1 MPSLLES
8 VTTLLGEDDA
18 YDELG
23 ELIGGDDDQAAEA
36 SRLAIPAILGGLAEK
51 SSDDGGLETVMALL
65 ESADGSVL
73 DDLDDFLERGQ
84 AEAGNEILDRVL
96 GAGRVGLIS
105 RLASKA
111 GMSRSTLGKL
121 LPMLAPVIVA
131 ELARRRTEEDLD
143 GAGVAQLLAAEKEQL
158 EREGLLAAGDDVGSA
173 GATAA
178 AGAAAV
184 AGTGAGVAA
193 ATKDRVGARAGA
205 IGELVD
211 RAKGGADLFGDAAE
225 AMGDLADKV
234 GDAAER
240 VTDAAEDGLEEAAEA
255 VVGGVDVVKE
265 KAAGAIGAVTGARPR
280 DEAGGPAGGS
290 ATSVAAG
297 PPGDGRPGTGLGWLW
312 WAVGAVVLV
321 LLLAWL
327 LSTCND
333 EADEVDTGATT
344 VVDVDAT
351 AGDTEVDAGDTG
363 SDSTTGDG
371 TDPAVGDLQDRVDE
385 ALAGTAV
392 TGTAA
397 GGVVTLTGTVEDE
410 GTRADVIATV
420 EALAGVASVD
430 DRLEVDGSGDGEAT
444 AGTTINELLDL
455 EPVTFSISSATIT
468 ADGRAVLDQA
478 ATYLLANPDIR
489 VEIGGHT
496 DDDGSE
502 QENLDLSTRRAEA
515 VKAYLEALGV
525 DPTRMVTKGYGE
537 AEPKVPN
544 TTSAGKAVNRRIEFT
559 IL

>member
-131 ELARRRTEEDLD
+131 ELARRRTEEELD

-333 EADEVDTGATT
+333 EADEVDAGATT

-371 TDPAVGDLQDRVDE
+371 TDPADGDLQDRVDE

-430 DRLEVDGSGDGEAT
+430 DRLEVDGSGDGEAS

-515 VKAYLEALGV
+515 VKSYLEALGV
-525 DPTRMVTKGYGE
+525 DPTRMETRGYGE